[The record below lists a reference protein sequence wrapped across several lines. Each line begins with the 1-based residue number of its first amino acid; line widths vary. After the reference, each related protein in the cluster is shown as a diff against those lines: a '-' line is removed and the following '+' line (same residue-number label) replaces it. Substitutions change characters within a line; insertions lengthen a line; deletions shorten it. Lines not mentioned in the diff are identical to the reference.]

1 MTKHVVRPQE
11 CARTMELLALLVGNV
26 AMHTIVTAEDLFGT
40 AGAVAVAG
48 ARVCHSFK
56 QDNH

>member
-1 MTKHVVRPQE
+1 MRPQD